1 MKKIKT
7 SKQKNIKDRIIQLL
21 TLAFIICFI
30 FSIFKMINYYFETKR
45 INKQE
50 ATIIKNTD
58 IVETKDN
65 ENTIIIKQQA
75 EETDL
80 YWYYIK
86 QNLITVNFKDLL
98 DINNETVGWIQV
110 PGTNINYPFVQTN
123 NNDYYLNHSFDKN
136 VNSAGWVFLDY
147 RNSISNIEEKNTIL
161 YAHGRLDKTMFGSLK
176 NVFSSG
182 WLNNKENHIIKM
194 STQYENT
201 LWQVFSIYRIPTT
214 SDYLNISF
222 NSNEEYIKFLNVLLN
237 RSSFN
242 FDTNVNENDRILT
255 LSTCYNDKDKI
266 VLHAKLIK
274 KEKRY

>member
-7 SKQKNIKDRIIQLL
+7 SKQRNIKNRIIQLL

-65 ENTIIIKQQA
+65 ENTIIIEQQA

-182 WLNNKENHIIKM
+182 WLNDKENHIIKM

-214 SDYLNISF
+214 SDYLQISF

>member
-75 EETDL
+75 EETDF

-182 WLNNKENHIIKM
+182 WLNDKENHIIKM

-214 SDYLNISF
+214 SDYLQISF